1 MACFQN
7 SQFAK
12 KIQNPNDKLQFIVE
26 SLVKHFGAKFARVW
40 LLDKERKNLIL
51 KFSAG
56 KYKNIDGEFSKVSAN
71 SNKIGNIVI
80 TGSLQ
85 LQMML
90 SMMRI
95 RYLEWAKME
104 RLHSFAGYPLTY
116 GDSVIGVIAMFST
129 KRLQVADFEVLGVFS
144 EQISK
149 ELQGLF
155 AAVDFLIPK

>member
-26 SLVKHFGAKFARVW
+26 SLVKHFAAKFARVW

-116 GDSVIGVIAMFST
+116 GDVLLVLFQCSVLKDSKQPTLKSWEYSQSKFQKSC
-129 KRLQVADFEVLGVFS
+129 KDYLLQ
-144 EQISK
+144 
-149 ELQGLF
+149 
-155 AAVDFLIPK
+155 